1 VGRTDRSQTQRRG
14 AKRTNE
20 VSGTL
25 NWNARYGDIK
35 KYKKQCAI
43 AHQSVKG
50 LCCVCLTKPSE
61 QLHHAKY
68 GCDRIGLT
76 VFPVCL
82 ECHDLVCHSSLNWQ
96 KDKSNPV
103 WNNQNTP
110 EFTERL
116 KLGYRLLYGGI
127 E

>member
-1 VGRTDRSQTQRRG
+1 MGRTDRSQSQQRG

-25 NWNARYGDIK
+25 NWDARYGDIK

-43 AHQSVKG
+43 AHKSVKG
-50 LCCVCLTKPSE
+50 LCCVCLVRPSDE
-61 QLHHAKY
+61 LHHAKY

-82 ECHDLVCHSSLNWQ
+82 TCHDQFCHSSKNWQ
-96 KDKSNPV
+96 KDIAVLSWVQYSNSS
-103 WNNQNTP
+103 
-110 EFTERL
+110 
-116 KLGYRLLYGGI
+116 G
-127 E
+127 

>member
-1 VGRTDRSQTQRRG
+1 
-14 AKRTNE
+14 
-20 VSGTL
+20 
-25 NWNARYGDIK
+25 
-35 KYKKQCAI
+35 
-43 AHQSVKG
+43 
-50 LCCVCLTKPSE
+50 
-61 QLHHAKY
+61 
-68 GCDRIGLT
+68 
-76 VFPVCL
+76 
-82 ECHDLVCHSSLNWQ
+82 VCHSSLNWQ